1 MPDKLTYSLWQVRF
15 LYLLLFTQEVML
27 EVY

>member
-1 MPDKLTYSLWQVRF
+1 MPDIMKYSLWQVRF